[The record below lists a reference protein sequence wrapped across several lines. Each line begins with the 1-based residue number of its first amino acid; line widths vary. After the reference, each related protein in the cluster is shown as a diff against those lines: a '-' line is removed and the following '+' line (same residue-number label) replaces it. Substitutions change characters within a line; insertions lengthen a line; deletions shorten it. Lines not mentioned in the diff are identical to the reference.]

1 MNSRIF
7 GLSSVV
13 VLAALIGSC
22 KKDPTAPQAGGAKSV
37 DFEFVYREV
46 VVADSVRSWVVLHD
60 ALGDPVAGQIAVT
73 SCNNAVAQVLPASD
87 APQLRTAF
95 LIKGVTF
102 GTACVQAVGAGITK
116 QMQVATFPKAIVIS
130 SGPTTVV
137 SGTATATYTYQFNDA
152 SGAAVAGVPAPT
164 WSTSDTTRAIVD
176 PATGV
181 VRGRTAGTVDIVV
194 KGVGGATAKVT
205 ASRTVLVTPQQF
217 TGTILPAPLYPGQI
231 IKIARGATDT
241 VYDANTRAFG
251 NAVGVD
257 TLGKFFTADTLTFRV
272 PDLQADGRHH
282 LLIVNS
288 GASQVSYGDVNAADS
303 TVVIAT
309 PAATTGS
316 TSPASGAP
324 GTGVTLIRGA
334 GDPVFDADTRAYLA
348 VGNARPTVAGIRA
361 FINKQTADTLQIV
374 TPGVGVTGTVKV
386 WLTRVGA
393 ADIAE
398 QTGFNSTTTSLKD
411 VNDPASDDSTTAPT
425 ITANGDYFGTV
436 SGLCTNG
443 FHVRQNDDCDDWFKV
458 TNSGGSP
465 ATVTVSVQWF
475 SPSASTR
482 ADLNLFL
489 RLDDFSSCGAA
500 CTSNG
505 TGDPATAAITIPAG
519 ATYYAHINYF
529 NSQTFTSTPYRLRVS
544 GLP

>member
-7 GLSSVV
+7 GLSGAVIV
-13 VLAALIGSC
+13 AALIGSC
-22 KKDPTAPQAGGAKSV
+22 KEDPTASQAGGAKSV
-37 DFEFVYREV
+37 DFEFTYREV
-46 VVADSVRSWVVLHD
+46 VVADSVRTWVVLHD
-60 ALGDPVAGQIAVT
+60 ALGDPVEGQIAVT
-73 SCNNAVAQVLPASD
+73 SCNTAIAQVIPASD

-95 LIKGVTF
+95 LIKGLTF
-102 GTACVQAVGAGITK
+102 GTACVQGIGAGITK

-130 SGPTTVV
+130 GGPATVV

-152 SGAAVAGVPAPT
+152 KGAAVAGVPAPT

-205 ASRTVLVTPQQF
+205 ASRTVLVIPQQF
-217 TGTILPAPLYPGQI
+217 TGAILPAPLYPGQT
-231 IKIARGATDT
+231 IKIARGANDT

-303 TVVIAT
+303 TVVIT
-309 PAATTGS
+309 LPAATTGS

-324 GTGVTLIRGA
+324 GTAVTLIRGA
-334 GDPVFDADTRAYLA
+334 GDPVFDANTRAYLV

-374 TPGVGVTGTVKV
+374 TPGLGDTGTVKI
-386 WLTRVGA
+386 WLTRVGPG
-393 ADIAE
+393 DVAE
-398 QTGFNSTTTSLKD
+398 QASFTSPTKSLKD
-411 VNDPASDDSTTAPT
+411 VNDPASDDPSTAPT

-443 FHVRQNDDCDDWFKV
+443 FHVRQNDDCDDWFKI

-465 ATVTVSVQWF
+465 ATVNVTVQWF
-475 SPSASTR
+475 NTGSSSTR
-482 ADLNLFL
+482 ADLDLFL
-489 RLDDFSSCGAA
+489 LKDDFSGCTG
-500 CTSNG
+500 CTSAG
-505 TGDPATAAITIPAG
+505 SSDPEAATIVIPAG
-519 ATYYAHINYF
+519 ATYYIFINYF
-529 NSQTFTSTPYRLRVS
+529 ASISFTSTPYRVRVS